1 MDTKKFLEYSSLTN
15 FPVGLG
21 GCKNEGKSYDCCEY
35 NITVFD
41 NKTQEDSLIEFEDQ
55 VVKLHHGAL
64 KESRSNVLIQYEKM
78 QIILDEQ
85 WELRMLLSKIKEK
98 KKEIF
103 KDYIKSCLIDALFCV
118 AKSKSG
124 IKNSDVFASS
134 WLKCGA
140 YYISDALCGFNYQRP
155 SPTHMLEHIR
165 EFEKNRINETFSIV
179 NDCIGIERVTPSLL
193 SRMCKSTMGFSDMV
207 ESNGHSKIIQRKHDY
222 LVKNSL
228 LTDCYFYL
236 GYINRNILIKIKG
249 ILHQKPELI
258 HVLKVAFDIER
269 EPTKIE
275 RQSEILQKTANEL
288 LTLSPT

>member
-41 NKTQEDSLIEFEDQ
+41 NKTQDDSVIEFDDQ
-55 VVKLHHGAL
+55 IVKLHHGAL
-64 KESRSNVLIQYEKM
+64 KESRSNVLTQYEKM

-118 AKSKSG
+118 SKSKTG

-165 EFEKNRINETFSIV
+165 EFEKNRVNETFSIV
-179 NDCIGIERVTPSLL
+179 NDCIGIERATSSLL

-275 RQSEILQKTANEL
+275 QQSEILQKTANEL
-288 LTLSPT
+288 LTLDPT

>member
-1 MDTKKFLEYSSLTN
+1 MDIKKFLEYSSLTN

-21 GCKNEGKSYDCCEY
+21 GCKNEGKGYDCCEY

-41 NKTQEDSLIEFEDQ
+41 NTTQKESLIEFEDQ
-55 VVKLHHGAL
+55 VVELHHGAL

-98 KKEIF
+98 KKELF

-124 IKNSDVFASS
+124 IKNSDIFASS

-179 NDCIGIERVTPSLL
+179 NDCIGIERATPSLL

-207 ESNGHSKIIQRKHDY
+207 ESNAHSKIIQRKHDY

-288 LTLSPT
+288 LTLNPT

>member
-1 MDTKKFLEYSSLTN
+1 MDIKKFLEYSSLTN

-21 GCKNEGKSYDCCEY
+21 GCKNEGKGYDCCEY

-41 NKTQEDSLIEFEDQ
+41 NKTQKESLIEFEDQ
-55 VVKLHHGAL
+55 VVELHHGAL

-98 KKEIF
+98 KKELF

-124 IKNSDVFASS
+124 IKNSDIFASS

-179 NDCIGIERVTPSLL
+179 NDCIGIERATPSLL
-193 SRMCKSTMGFSDMV
+193 SRMYKSTMGFSDMV

-249 ILHQKPELI
+249 ILNQKPELI

-288 LTLSPT
+288 LTLNPI

>member
-1 MDTKKFLEYSSLTN
+1 MDIKKFLEYSSLTN

-21 GCKNEGKSYDCCEY
+21 GCKNEGKGYDCCEY

-41 NKTQEDSLIEFEDQ
+41 NTTQKESLIEFEDQ
-55 VVKLHHGAL
+55 VVELHHGAL

-98 KKEIF
+98 KKELF

-124 IKNSDVFASS
+124 IKNSDIFASS

-179 NDCIGIERVTPSLL
+179 NDCIGIERATPSLL

-258 HVLKVAFDIER
+258 HVLKVAFDIEH

-275 RQSEILQKTANEL
+275 RQSEILQKTANKL
-288 LTLSPT
+288 LALNPI